1 MNLTDP
7 GLTGVGEELRRAREA
22 MGLAASDAAQQL
34 KFVPRQIEALEQE
47 RFKSL
52 PGPTIARGMVRN
64 YARLVGLDP
73 EPLLE
78 RIAERLDAQDAD
90 QLAARYSQSVPFSSS
105 TRHSTIAYLG
115 LSLAILGLVGA
126 LAYEWHRE
134 RSAELAFVPAASA
147 PLEPAL
153 EPAPEPVSEPAPEPP
168 PALAMAEPQLKAKPA
183 AKAQTKA
190 EAPVA
195 EKVVP
200 VEKEAPA
207 AAAERRR
214 LVLRCEEESWIEVRD
229 GADRLLVYSL
239 NPAGTERVVEGVPP
253 FSLVIGSAQHVR
265 LTYGDREIDLRPHTR
280 ADVARF
286 TLK

>member
-1 MNLTDP
+1 
-7 GLTGVGEELRRAREA
+7 
-22 MGLAASDAAQQL
+22 
-34 KFVPRQIEALEQE
+34 
-47 RFKSL
+47 
-52 PGPTIARGMVRN
+52 
-64 YARLVGLDP
+64 
-73 EPLLE
+73 
-78 RIAERLDAQDAD
+78 
-90 QLAARYSQSVPFSSS
+90 
-105 TRHSTIAYLG
+105 
-115 LSLAILGLVGA
+115 
-126 LAYEWHRE
+126 
-134 RSAELAFVPAASA
+134 
-147 PLEPAL
+147 
-153 EPAPEPVSEPAPEPP
+153 
-168 PALAMAEPQLKAKPA
+168 
-183 AKAQTKA
+183 
-190 EAPVA
+190 VA

-280 ADVARF
+280 AEVARF